1 MPQRVNDLKVSTDF
15 ALYEYECPCCHAVT
29 LHPKLAA
36 CCQRLRDRI
45 GQPITVL
52 SAYRCT
58 AHNVEVGGLPDSF
71 HREGMAVDLDC
82 GPMPKRDLA
91 VICLTIFPRVGLYWR
106 KRADGMKYLVLHCD
120 VADPI
125 TTGLPAKFGDAWDV

>member
-1 MPQRVNDLKVSTDF
+1 
-15 ALYEYECPCCHAVT
+15 
-29 LHPKLAA
+29 
-36 CCQRLRDRI
+36 
-45 GQPITVL
+45 
-52 SAYRCT
+52 
-58 AHNVEVGGLPDSF
+58 
-71 HREGMAVDLDC
+71 
-82 GPMPKRDLA
+82 MPKRDLA